1 MSRIGMKSLSL
12 ISSLLLPA
20 MHLFGLN
27 WQLQDHE
34 TYGPFEN
41 GGGARDTTPNTFM
54 VSPDNGERMT
64 LKSPLIFHIV
74 EFFKAVRAQ

>member
-1 MSRIGMKSLSL
+1 
-12 ISSLLLPA
+12 

-34 TYGPFEN
+34 SYGPFEN

-54 VSPDNGERMT
+54 VSTDNSEWT
-64 LKSPLIFHIV
+64 LLKLPLSTL
-74 EFFKAVRAQ
+74 ELL

>member
-1 MSRIGMKSLSL
+1 
-12 ISSLLLPA
+12 

-34 TYGPFEN
+34 AYGAFEN
-41 GGGARDTTPNTFM
+41 GAGARDTTPNTFM
-54 VSPDNGERMT
+54 VSTDNSERRT

-74 EFFKAVRAQ
+74 EFLWRSQSTMS

>member
-1 MSRIGMKSLSL
+1 M
-12 ISSLLLPA
+12 ISVPHFFSTSSSFPAA

-34 TYGPFEN
+34 SYGPFEN

-54 VSPDNGERMT
+54 VSTDNSE
-64 LKSPLIFHIV
+64 
-74 EFFKAVRAQ
+74 